1 MFGERGVENCKK
13 TDCKYCSNLG
23 NGSGSIKFCDY
34 IGYTVKR
41 RGVYGKDVEHCDKY
55 EKQTEGKKQRR
66 VHIVFGDYEKK
77 HYGEMW
83 G

>member
-1 MFGERGVENCKK
+1 MKQGELN
-13 TDCKYCSNLG
+13 G
-23 NGSGSIKFCDY
+23 NQTLY
-34 IGYTVKR
+34 IAYQR
-41 RGVYGKDVEHCDKY
+41 KDVEHCDKY

>member
-34 IGYTVKR
+34 IGYTGKR

-55 EKQTEGKKQRR
+55 EKQTEGKKKRR

-77 HYGEMW
+77 HCSEMW